1 MFLNRDYDN
10 FVQRMG
16 SFEQEL
22 SINDEDDETYDNK
35 PQGKTQEILK
45 NIGDYRIK

>member
-1 MFLNRDYDN
+1 MFLNKDYDD

-16 SFEQEL
+16 SFDQEID
-22 SINDEDDETYDNK
+22 INDEDDETSVNK
-35 PQGKTQEILK
+35 SQDRVQQIIK

>member
-22 SINDEDDETYDNK
+22 SINDEDDETSVDK
-35 PQGKTQEILK
+35 SQEILK

>member
-16 SFEQEL
+16 SFDQEID
-22 SINDEDDETYDNK
+22 INDEDDETSVDKQQNR
-35 PQGKTQEILK
+35 TQEILK

>member
-16 SFEQEL
+16 SFDQEID
-22 SINDEDDETYDNK
+22 INDEDDQTSVNQSQD
-35 PQGKTQEILK
+35 KTQQILK

>member
-22 SINDEDDETYDNK
+22 SINDEDDETSVDKSQNR
-35 PQGKTQEILK
+35 TQEILK

>member
-22 SINDEDDETYDNK
+22 SINDEDDEPSVDK
-35 PQGKTQEILK
+35 PQNRTQEILK